1 MMKRIEYDTL
11 VKCVNWEKQK
21 YYLGEATK
29 SLLSGISDN
38 FLLIPDEDYEEAMQA
53 LAASRRAE
61 ERLFDTA
68 RRNNDGMRFEKRGDI
83 DAAIDVYEES
93 IDAGYPALHSF
104 DRLMKLYRRR
114 KDYLNEIRVIKWAV
128 DVFSAENTR
137 RAEHAIEAEP
147 SKKNEITT
155 ALLSYE
161 KVMGSHGVYC
171 FIPYDIGLL
180 HNRLHKAE
188 FLLSKNI

>member
-1 MMKRIEYDTL
+1 MTKRIEYDTL

-68 RRNNDGMRFEKRGDI
+68 RRNNDGMRFENVVI
-83 DAAIDVYEES
+83 
-93 IDAGYPALHSF
+93 
-104 DRLMKLYRRR
+104 LMLQ
-114 KDYLNEIRVIKWAV
+114 LM
-128 DVFSAENTR
+128 FM
-137 RAEHAIEAEP
+137 
-147 SKKNEITT
+147 KK
-155 ALLSYE
+155 ALLLA
-161 KVMGSHGVYC
+161 
-171 FIPYDIGLL
+171 ILPYT
-180 HNRLHKAE
+180 
-188 FLLSKNI
+188 LSTG